1 MGLLGKEGA
10 RQVVDLCSSEV
21 QGACRQ
27 CGTDGGINGTCL
39 RDTGTHACQP
49 TCVSGPKHRRAERAF
64 TIGRILKSELHTD
77 GHHILTEGGAPIT
90 NIGKYTFMP
99 TQHSQGP
106 GGMIRHPV
114 MGFRRALPR
123 VRWCC
128 RGEVADIKLQPRSP
142 ALHLPY
148 WENPRESHICLHS
161 RTSSWVRCRCT
172 SSGPRSSTPRHGA
185 REKR

>member
-142 ALHLPY
+142 PCTFLAGKPRGITHLPSQ
-148 WENPRESHICLHS
+148 SHIFVGTLSMHKLRASEQHS
-161 RTSSWVRCRCT
+161 ETW
-172 SSGPRSSTPRHGA
+172 ST
-185 REKR
+185 